1 MSRPA
6 QRRLSRKEE
15 IQAVARADQ
24 RPPSTAA
31 VLPPATGPPELA
43 DDLLMGAAA
52 ISTFM
57 FGAADQRRR
66 IYWMA
71 DVGQLPVFRIGSI
84 LCARKSSILK
94 TVELHESAAIT
105 ERAIS

>member
-1 MSRPA
+1 MNRPA
-6 QRRLSRKEE
+6 QRRLSCKEE
-15 IQAVARADQ
+15 IQAIAKAEPLSP
-24 RPPSTAA
+24 RPVA

-66 IYWMA
+66 VYWLA
-71 DVGQLPVFRIGSI
+71 DIGQLPVFRIGSI

-94 TVELHESAAIT
+94 AVELHERAAIT
-105 ERAIS
+105 ERATA

>member
-15 IQAVARADQ
+15 IQAVARAQ
-24 RPPSTAA
+24 PLPSPATI
-31 VLPPATGPPELA
+31 LPPATRPSELA

-57 FGAADQRRR
+57 FGAADERRR
-66 IYWMA
+66 VYWLA
-71 DVGQLPVFRIGSI
+71 DTGQLPVFRIGSI

-94 TVELHESAAIT
+94 AVELRERAAIT
-105 ERAIS
+105 ERATA